1 MRCRRAV
8 FGFDEEELGPAIYW
22 VRFALEQ
29 IGLGV
34 LVSVGVGL
42 ARGWLVSQASRR
54 EWMTDSSQRLA
65 LLLRLLGTVGGQ

>member
-8 FGFDEEELGPAIYW
+8 FGFDEEELGHAIYW

-29 IGLGV
+29 VGLGV

-42 ARGWLVSQASRR
+42 ARGWLVS
-54 EWMTDSSQRLA
+54 
-65 LLLRLLGTVGGQ
+65 